1 MANKSRETANLVSSK
16 TGIAV
21 TISGDPVVLGVG
33 NTETVKIFGNGSVGI
48 NTNLA
53 IFTDFGSGSNGL
65 QLDNMG
71 PNNTGIRIT
80 QGSSNMFLFSANDGR
95 GFLGI
100 TNDSLLDFYVNNVS
114 YFRLQKTDTGTT
126 GGIRIGRSGVVP
138 YNFGTGVPGITLA
151 GDNSDDVSRAGA
163 LTFSSYNDDAG
174 SHSLYVDDGNMYHY
188 SSSGTFASSA
198 LTATW
203 LAGGGLKFNASSA
216 DAEALDDYEEGTF
229 SAIYEAASGTFTMST
244 IDDGVYTKI
253 GNTVFFTL
261 RISSTS
267 TSGTSGAVNISG
279 LPFTVGTSTQSRNGG
294 TFISEFYR
302 WGTNFSNFRGIPVS
316 GTDNIDL
323 YKNDSSQSSE
333 TQVSTTD
340 MNNGTNQNIITISGF
355 YTVD

>member
-1 MANKSRETANLVSSK
+1 MTKARDTASLVSSQ
-16 TGIAV
+16 TGIAI

-33 NTETVKIFGNGSVGI
+33 NTETVKVFGNGSVGI

-100 TNDSLLDFYVNNVS
+100 ENDSPLDFYVNDVS
-114 YFRLQKTDTGTT
+114 YFRLQSTVGGG

-138 YNFGTGVPGITLA
+138 YDFGTGIPGISLA
-151 GDNSDDVSRAGA
+151 GNNSDDVSRAGA
-163 LTFSSYNDDAG
+163 LTFSSYNDAAG

-203 LAGGGLKFNASSA
+203 LAGGGLKFDASSA

-229 SAIYEAASGTFTMST
+229 SAIYEAASGTFTMAT

-261 RISSTS
+261 RISTS
-267 TSGTSGAVNISG
+267 LTSGTSGAVNISG

-302 WGTNFSNFRGIPVS
+302 WNTNFSNFRGIPIS
-316 GTDNIDL
+316 GTDNINL
-323 YKNDSSQSSE
+323 YKSDSTALTE
-333 TQVSTTD
+333 TQVETTD
-340 MNNGTNQNIITISGF
+340 MVSAVNRNIITISGF